1 MVFYLFLAAA
11 GAIVTDGE
19 SFCGATSGMEIS
31 WSQNAMPVF
40 WISNISTGCAAG
52 VSQMKKIELLRCSSS
67 ALGTAWE
74 EGRLSWET
82 GRCLCKKGLE
92 QGRGALKY
100 TKLFCL
106 GIGRGVACMKFGLL
120 R

>member
-1 MVFYLFLAAA
+1 MLVLVFYLFLAAA

-52 VSQMKKIELLRCSSS
+52 VSQMKKLSCSGAAHLLW
-67 ALGTAWE
+67 ALHGKRAGCPGRPAAACARRAW
-74 EGRLSWET
+74 S
-82 GRCLCKKGLE
+82 
-92 QGRGALKY
+92 RG
-100 TKLFCL
+100 
-106 GIGRGVACMKFGLL
+106 GEH
-120 R
+120 